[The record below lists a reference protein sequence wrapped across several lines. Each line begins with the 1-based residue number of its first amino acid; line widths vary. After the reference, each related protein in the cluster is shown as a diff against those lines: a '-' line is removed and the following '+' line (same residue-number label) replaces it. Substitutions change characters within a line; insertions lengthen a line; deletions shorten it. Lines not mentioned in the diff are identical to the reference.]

1 MASSLS
7 ACLDAFASAQLCCC
21 SLLLLGRSTGMRLG
35 PVATRDK
42 TGGGGSG
49 GDGGG
54 GDGGGESKYRVV
66 ISFVLVQSPIVPIDS
81 SFLKFKNDMY
91 VKFNIYVSKIFKY
104 IVPSR
109 NNKQNRGPEKQ

>member
-1 MASSLS
+1 M
-7 ACLDAFASAQLCCC
+7 
-21 SLLLLGRSTGMRLG
+21 

-54 GDGGGESKYRVV
+54 GDGGGGDGGGESKYRVV
-66 ISFVLVQSPIVPIDS
+66 ISFVLPVVQSPIVPIDS